1 MSDSQGPNQPP
12 PEPQSN
18 VMNKRNLFV
27 DALAILFGIS
37 SWIGVNSSYLQVPLL
52 VSTAPEGLSLASYM
66 TAVVQSSN
74 IVSFAYIAYQ
84 KYSPVKVKDSHLI
97 VSIMVLG
104 CVTAIAMAFLYGN
117 TAKIHDTSYS
127 VAYLSGVFLFA
138 IVGTMSAVLFL
149 PFMGR
154 FRECYLV
161 SYMCGQGMNGLFS
174 TFLALC
180 QGIGDANECIPNNS
194 TDGPP
199 FIKKDPTP
207 NFGTQTF
214 FLLVFAM
221 LVVCTIAFIM
231 LSNLEVCKKEYAPGR
246 ALISNEFYYNDEDR
260 HDIATIGHVPENV
273 LNLSK
278 FNYGKLL
285 LAIFL
290 IGFFGNGIF
299 PGLMSYSSY
308 PYSAKAYHLAVTLAN
323 VGNTIGSLVAQ
334 FVPHTSFIILDAMI
348 MVVIVTG
355 TFIFFIA
362 TQSPNP
368 PFVHTVAGSVMIVS
382 IELSISSVFI

>member
-1 MSDSQGPNQPP
+1 MADSTANSSSNSNQSQQV
-12 PEPQSN
+12 PQSN

-52 VSTAPEGLSLASYM
+52 VSTAPEGLSLASHM
-66 TAVVQSSN
+66 TVAVQSSN

-84 KYSPVKVKDSHLI
+84 KFSPVKVKDAHLI
-97 VSIMVLG
+97 VITMLLG
-104 CVTAIAMAFLYGN
+104 CATAIGMAFFYGK
-117 TAKIHDTSYS
+117 TANIFGADHS
-127 VAYLSGVFLFA
+127 VAYLIGVFLFA
-138 IVGTMSAVLFL
+138 IVGTVSAVLFL

-174 TFLALC
+174 TFLALS
-180 QGIGDANECIPNNS
+180 QGIGDANECVPNNS

-199 FIKKDPTP
+199 FIRKVPTP
-207 NFGTQTF
+207 NFGIQTF

-231 LSNLEVCKKEYAPGR
+231 LHNLEICKKEYAPGT
-246 ALISNEFYYNDEDR
+246 ALISNEFYYNDADR
-260 HDIATIGHVPENV
+260 HDIVTGQIPENV
-273 LNLSK
+273 LNLST
-278 FNYGKLL
+278 FNYVKLL
-285 LAIFL
+285 MALFL

-308 PYSAKAYHLAVTLAN
+308 PYSARAYHLAVTLAN
-323 VGNTIGSLVAQ
+323 VGNTIGSVVAQ
-334 FVPHTSFIILDAMI
+334 FLPHTSFIILDAM
-348 MVVIVTG
+348 MGVVIITG
-355 TFIFFIA
+355 AYIFFIA

-368 PFVHTVAGSVMIVS
+368 PLVHTVSGSVMIVS
-382 IELSISSVFI
+382 A

>member
-1 MSDSQGPNQPP
+1 MADSPTNSSPSTNQPMHK
-12 PEPQSN
+12 SN
-18 VMNKRNLFV
+18 VMNKRNLLV

-52 VSTAPEGLSLASYM
+52 VSTAPEGLSLASQM
-66 TAVVQSSN
+66 TVAVQSSN

-84 KYSPVKVKDSHLI
+84 KWSPVKMKDGNLI
-97 VSIMVLG
+97 VITMLLG
-104 CVTAIAMAFLYGN
+104 CATAVGMAIFYSN
-117 TAKIHDTSYS
+117 TARIHGSDHS

-138 IVGTMSAVLFL
+138 IVGTVSSVLFL

-180 QGIGDANECIPNNS
+180 QGIGDANECVPNNS
-194 TDGPP
+194 TGGPP
-199 FIKKDPTP
+199 FIKKVPTP

-231 LSNLEVCKKEYAPGR
+231 LNNLEVCKKEYAPGH

-260 HDIATIGHVPENV
+260 HDIVTGEIPENV
-273 LNLSK
+273 LNLSTY
-278 FNYGKLL
+278 NYVKLL
-285 LAIFL
+285 LALFL

-308 PYSAKAYHLAVTLAN
+308 PYGAQAYHLAVTLAN

-348 MVVIVTG
+348 TVVIITG
-355 TFIFFIA
+355 AFIFFIS

-368 PFVHTVAGSVMIVS
+368 PLVHTNAGSVMIVS
-382 IELSISSVFI
+382 IELNLY